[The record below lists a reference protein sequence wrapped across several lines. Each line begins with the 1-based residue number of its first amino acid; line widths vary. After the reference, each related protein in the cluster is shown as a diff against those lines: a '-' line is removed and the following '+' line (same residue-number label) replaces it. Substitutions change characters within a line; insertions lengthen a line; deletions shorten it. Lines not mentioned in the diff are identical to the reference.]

1 MGKRT
6 LGAWMAVP
14 LVLIALAAGGAAWWV
29 DSIEFCSNRMLDSIL
44 SPDGRW
50 TALAYTRDCGAT
62 TRLSVN
68 VSLLPPGAGPDGAG
82 NVFTAYGDDVSLAWE
97 DGASLL
103 TIGHD
108 PEGRVFRRETRH
120 EDVALRYAPF
130 NPQASPSSR

>member
-29 DSIEFCSNRMLDSIL
+29 DSIEFCSNRMLDSVL

-82 NVFTAYGDDVSLAWE
+82 AAPGVSEAHLPADAFP
-97 DGASLL
+97 DGGVVDGGAVVGWDAGTRVL
-103 TIGHD
+103 TFRAD
-108 PEGRVFRRETRH
+108 PGATTVTIR
-120 EDVALRYAPF
+120 PG
-130 NPQASPSSR
+130 